1 MKKVRP
7 KKYSVL
13 YYVGVF
19 LTVSVTLAIYG
30 IFDHRRQGVGYF
42 EWIVP
47 HVYFPFFITLIMI
60 VFQRFRKKMDV
71 GIEEDKEK
79 HDFVIHMSEHVK
91 EKLEYSLEDFRVLQ
105 ENPIFQKSLYD
116 AYNIYTYGES
126 EMLNFGSI
134 EERFKKE
141 SKELKA
147 IIVIRDEVYR
157 LQQEKQ

>member
-30 IFDHRRQGVGYF
+30 VFDHRRQEVSYL
-42 EWIVP
+42 EWLVP
-47 HVYFPFFITLIMI
+47 HIYFPFFITIIMI
-60 VFQRFRKKMDV
+60 VFQRFRKKIDV

-91 EKLEYSLEDFRVLQ
+91 KELNFDLEDFRILQ
-105 ENPIFQKSLYD
+105 ESDEFQRSLYD
-116 AYNIYTYGES
+116 AYNIYIYGES
-126 EMLNFGSI
+126 EMLNFGTI
-134 EERFKKE
+134 ETRFRDN
-141 SKELKA
+141 SKEQLA
-147 IIVIRDEVYR
+147 IEVIRQEVQR
-157 LQQEKQ
+157 LQQDKR